1 MDITGKI
8 GPLWPIKSGSDW
20 PMYSY
25 ERPAYMVWNAIAET
39 LHENHGWTEKQIKDW
54 LQSKS
59 PRWALDGHLGD
70 ILTKAAKKYAKV
82 INSDPYW
89 TRKRELEKEVDSI

>member
-8 GPLWPIKSGSDW
+8 GPLWTIKSGSDW

-25 ERPAYMVWNAIAET
+25 ERPAYMVWDAIAKE
-39 LHENHGWTEKQIKDW
+39 LHRYGWTDEQIKDW

-59 PRWALDGHLGD
+59 PRWALDGDLGD
-70 ILTKAAKKYAKV
+70 MLTKVAKKYAKV

-89 TRKRELEKEVDSI
+89 TRKRELEKRVDSI